1 MNPREDG
8 ITHINVY
15 SKAATELGMFL
26 SNFYP
31 VDLEIGGEH
40 YRSIEAYWYS
50 LWASSVVTEAIE
62 AGGAY
67 RNLQAKVKAS
77 HGYQAKLLGKSL
89 VKVAY
94 GGEIPGDSEPNESFK
109 KKILA
114 AIRLKLLSDS
124 KYLEL
129 FKASSLPFTHYYYFG
144 TVDNPAIVNTGRN
157 EWLLLGL
164 EKLRFDLKGFK

>member
-15 SKAATELGMFL
+15 SKAATELGVFL

-50 LWASSVVTEAIE
+50 LWAASVVTEAIT

-89 VKVAY
+89 IKLAY
-94 GGEIPGDSEPNESFK
+94 GGEVPKDNEPTESFK

-114 AIRLKLLSDS
+114 AIRLKLLSDP

-129 FKASSLPFTHYYYFG
+129 FKQSSLPFAHYYYFG
-144 TVDNPAIVNTGRN
+144 TLDNPAVVNTGRH
-157 EWLLLGL
+157 EWLVFGL
-164 EKLRFDLKGFK
+164 EQLRFSLKEFK